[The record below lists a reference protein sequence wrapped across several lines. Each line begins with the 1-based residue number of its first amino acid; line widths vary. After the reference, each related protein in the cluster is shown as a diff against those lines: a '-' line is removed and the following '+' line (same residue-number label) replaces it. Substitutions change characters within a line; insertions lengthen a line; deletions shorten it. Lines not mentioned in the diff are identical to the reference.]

1 MVLYLILLA
10 ILSLVFLLMIFTH
23 YRRTAR
29 AGRPE
34 SLAFVRIIVS
44 WVLLFT
50 FIGSTGT
57 AIFAATHKKTAQPKE
72 DTSKV
77 VKQTSESSTSQKLA
91 EVGVE
96 FSPKDPVLKG
106 SSIEVTFKV
115 SAQTQLQILG
125 HYSQKVYKNFDA
137 NDSDKTETFKY
148 KITSNGEYDVVAKR
162 GNKKVVKHLTV
173 TDGNATSSSSS
184 VYSTSN
190 SSSVVSSSAPT
201 AYSSSQRS
209 SSYSSPSYSS
219 NRSGSS
225 YSGNS
230 NNTGNSNNSQQEES
244 SSETG
249 SIDSNEYANGQ

>member
-1 MVLYLILLA
+1 
-10 ILSLVFLLMIFTH
+10 MIFTH
-23 YRRTAR
+23 YRRTTR

-57 AIFAATHKKTAQPKE
+57 AIFAATHKKASQPKE

-91 EVGVE
+91 AVGVK

-173 TDGNATSSSSS
+173 TDGNAASSSS